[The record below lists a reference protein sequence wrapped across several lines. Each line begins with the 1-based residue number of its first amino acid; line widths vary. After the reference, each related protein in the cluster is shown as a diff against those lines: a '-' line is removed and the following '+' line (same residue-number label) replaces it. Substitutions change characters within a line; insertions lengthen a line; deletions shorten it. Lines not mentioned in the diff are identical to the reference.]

1 MKMKMTAYGL
11 VTVGAT
17 VGAAVILPDLTV
29 WQAFGGA
36 LLGAAGVAWG
46 FGTLTIA
53 KRRWPATFD
62 AFWKGV

>member
-1 MKMKMTAYGL
+1 MFAYGL
-11 VTVGAT
+11 VAVGSV

-29 WQAFGGA
+29 WQTFGCG
-36 LLGAAGVAWG
+36 LLAGAGVAWG
-46 FGTLTIA
+46 FGTLTIV